1 MENLI
6 ACFLTP
12 DEYQVLLAMRQANAA
27 GFLRVEKTLLE
38 LILEEIS
45 RPLQEIIVI
54 SSDDESDLPEIS
66 DLMGKLLS
74 IIVFLKLIIFQSLY
88 RIS

>member
-6 ACFLTP
+6 ACLLTP

-74 IIVFLKLIIFQSLY
+74 IIVFFKANYFP
-88 RIS
+88 ISV